1 MADQDNGRQLG
12 QLLLEVELEQ
22 ISNQFKFEMIE
33 KIQEFIS
40 VHDHDISNE
49 AMNVALHNF
58 RNLIDSTSKQIATIR
73 NEVKDF
79 VDQIRESDRES

>member
-1 MADQDNGRQLG
+1 MVVSSDNYCLS
-12 QLLLEVELEQ
+12 LEVELEQ